1 MGEGRGIYSV
11 AMFHVGAKS
20 ALLRRFFMLT
30 HKKASFARSFAPS
43 LSQPLALGRDLGS
56 GAGLQACPRN
66 RSSVSKQKNL
76 QATASFSA
84 KGNGSRPQDVCQR
97 RSMFDLPFRLKH
109 RIIYGS
115 THHCNCPHNRGN
127 IESALSSW
135 QQPGCRAFI
144 AGGILPRALVRSVG
158 EMGWTQ
164 NAAIPEAAGACV
176 PCPEIQLDET
186 GPSCYNSGKLERT
199 AHPPGAR
206 KRHAGNT
213 NLR

>member
-1 MGEGRGIYSV
+1 MASIVLRCSTSEQSPLCSGAFLCSRTKKRHSPAPLRLLYRNRLRLAVIWV
-11 AMFHVGAKS
+11 RVRACKHVLETVHPYQSRKTYKQR
-20 ALLRRFFMLT
+20 L
-30 HKKASFARSFAPS
+30 PS
-43 LSQPLALGRDLGS
+43 LQRE
-56 GAGLQACPRN
+56 
-66 RSSVSKQKNL
+66 
-76 QATASFSA
+76 
-84 KGNGSRPQDVCQR
+84 NGSRPQDVCQR

-127 IESALSSW
+127 IESTLSSW